1 MGKSDLQ
8 FQADKDF
15 EQIMSKRPPPDPV
28 AVLRGHRA
36 SIMDACFHPSKNV
49 LFTGSAD
56 GELRIWDSIRHRTIS
71 SSWVHSAAHGIISVV
86 ASPLLG
92 ENKIISQGRD
102 GTIKYW
108 DVGEGGLSRNPLTTV
123 KTNSYHFCKLS
134 LLSKPSAKI
143 KQTEVLKNNQDVE
156 DREVSNDSQSFL
168 GSQMEISTQVEG
180 DDQVEGPKYVAVAGE
195 DTSVVEIWDLNAA
208 EKLMQLPHCSV
219 GSSNQSTKARGMCMA
234 VQAFLPSES
243 QGYLNVLSG
252 YEDGS
257 MVWWDLRNPALP
269 LTSVKFHSEPVLSLC
284 VDNSC
289 GGGVSGAADDKIMIF
304 NLDPSMGSCLVKKEI
319 ILERPGI
326 AGASIRSDG
335 KIIATAGWDHRVR
348 IYNYRKG
355 DALAILKYHHAMCN
369 AVSFSADSKL
379 MASSSEDTTVA
390 LWELYPPQNTT

>member
-1 MGKSDLQ
+1 
-8 FQADKDF
+8 
-15 EQIMSKRPPPDPV
+15 MSKRPPPDPV

-36 SIMDACFHPSKNV
+36 SVTDVCFHPSKNL

-56 GELRIWDSIRHRTIS
+56 GELRIWDSVQHRTIS
-71 SSWVHSAAHGIISVV
+71 SSWVHSAAHGIISVA

-108 DVGEGGLSRNPLTTV
+108 DVGEGGLSRNPLTSI

-134 LLSKPSAKI
+134 LLSKQSAKI
-143 KQTEVLKNNQDVE
+143 KQSEVLKNNQDVE
-156 DREVSNDSQSFL
+156 DRKDSKDSQSFL
-168 GSQMEISTQVEG
+168 GSQLESSTQVEG
-180 DDQVEGPKYVAVAGE
+180 GDDQIEVPKYIAVAGE

-208 EKLMQLPHCSV
+208 ERLIQLPHCSV
-219 GSSNQSTKARGMCMA
+219 GSSNQSTKARGMCLA

-243 QGYLNVLSG
+243 QGHLNVLSG

-289 GGGVSGAADDKIMIF
+289 RGGVSGAADDRIIIF
-304 NLDPSMGSCLVKKEI
+304 TLNPSTGSCLVKKEI

-326 AGASIRSDG
+326 AGVSIRPDS

-348 IYNYRKG
+348 IYDYRKG
-355 DALAILKYHHAMCN
+355 NALAVLKYHRALCT
-369 AVSFSADSKL
+369 AVSFSDDSKL

-390 LWELYPPQNTT
+390 LWEIYPPQNTN